1 MEHFGICPASCGEL
15 IQGQLEHKEFL
26 SSYCVGLYSKATI
39 KECTSHKPLHHIY
52 PKATK
57 AMAEVFKNFGQEK
70 SLDKISLEIMSNIPR
85 SKGMAS
91 SSADIGAVIGACSS
105 YLGVYMDPQTAS
117 EMAAEIEPTDSI
129 FFHDLVVM
137 DPLKGKL
144 IKSLRMPQNLKTIIL
159 EPPAKVNTLDTRKNP
174 EYRNFK
180 KDNISHYK
188 QILKDFELACNNNDL
203 DMFGKAI
210 NQSSFINDALLPKP
224 YLEVI
229 TETAMSLGAYAVN
242 VAHSG
247 SVMGV
252 IIDCLDEER
261 KYINEFMKK
270 GLGKYFGR
278 MYCLPIIKGGI
289 RTGRM
294 I

>member
-57 AMAEVFKNFGQEK
+57 AMTEVFRKFGQEK
-70 SLDKISLEIMSNIPR
+70 NLDKISLEIMSNIPR

-105 YLGVYMDPQTAS
+105 YLGVDIDSQTAS
-117 EMAAEIEPTDSI
+117 ELAAEIEPTDSI
-129 FFHDLVVM
+129 FFEDLVVM

-144 IKSLRMPQNLKTIIL
+144 IKSLKMPENLKTIIL
-159 EPPAKVNTLDTRKNP
+159 EPPAKVNTLDTRRDP
-174 EYRNFK
+174 HYRNFK
-180 KDNISHYK
+180 KNNIPHYK
-188 QILKDFELACNNNDL
+188 QVLKDFELACINNDM

-210 NQSSFINDALLPKP
+210 NKSSSLNDSLLPKP
-224 YLEVI
+224 HLEII
-229 TETAMSLGAYAVN
+229 TEISMSLGAYAVN

-247 SVMGV
+247 SIMGV
-252 IIDCLDEER
+252 IIDCLDEEQ
-261 KYINEFMKK
+261 KYINEFIKNNF
-270 GLGKYFGR
+270 GKYFGR

-289 RTGRM
+289 INGRM

>member
-15 IQGQLEHKEFL
+15 IQGQLEHQEFL
-26 SSYCVGLYSKATI
+26 SSYCVGLYSRATI

-57 AMAEVFKNFGQEK
+57 AMTQVFRNFGQEK
-70 SLDKISLEIMSNIPR
+70 SLERVSLELISNIPR

-105 YLGVYMDPQTAS
+105 YLGFDIDPQTAS
-117 EMAAEIEPTDSI
+117 EIAADIEPTDSI
-129 FFHDLVVM
+129 FFQDLVVM
-137 DPLKGKL
+137 DPLRGKI
-144 IKSLRMPQNLKTIIL
+144 IKNLKMPRNLKTIIL
-159 EPPAKVNTLDTRKNP
+159 EPPAKINTLETRKNP

-180 KDNISHYK
+180 KDHIAEYK
-188 QILKDFELACNNNDL
+188 QMLKDFESACMNNDM

-210 NQSSFINDALLPKP
+210 NKSSSINDRLLPKP
-224 YLEVI
+224 YLELI
-229 TETAMSLGAYAVN
+229 TGLSMSFGAYAVN

-247 SVMGV
+247 SIIGI
-252 IIDCLDEER
+252 IIDCADDEER
-261 KYINEFMKK
+261 YRNEFIKN

-278 MYCLPIIKGGI
+278 IYCLPIIKGGI
-289 RTGRM
+289 KTGRM